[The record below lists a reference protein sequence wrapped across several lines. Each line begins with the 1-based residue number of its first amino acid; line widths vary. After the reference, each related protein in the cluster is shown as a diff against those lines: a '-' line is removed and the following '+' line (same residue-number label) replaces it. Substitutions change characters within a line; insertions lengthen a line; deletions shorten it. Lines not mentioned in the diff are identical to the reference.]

1 MNNNFEIYIIYYLL
15 LFVYFNLNCGAN
27 FTFQRCISCICYNLD
42 FSTAQE
48 NHFLIT
54 RSSSFDRSPK
64 DWFRGATQIPLASN
78 YAQGFRDSRVD
89 HDIGRRVRVRCPMS
103 AASARTQRVGYNPET
118 AVFRMH
124 AFGISVNGAARGMPN
139 GIANPIQETSG
150 TNGGSMFYRY
160 CSRRSTDVRL
170 ESAVR
175 ILRVLSA
182 VCKRI
187 YGLAFVYRRPC
198 YHFPH
203 RRFVL
208 FLTRTVRRRR
218 RKALK

>member
-1 MNNNFEIYIIYYLL
+1 M
-15 LFVYFNLNCGAN
+15 GA
-27 FTFQRCISCICYNLD
+27 
-42 FSTAQE
+42 A
-48 NHFLIT
+48 
-54 RSSSFDRSPK
+54 
-64 DWFRGATQIPLASN
+64 G
-78 YAQGFRDSRVD
+78 
-89 HDIGRRVRVRCPMS
+89 
-103 AASARTQRVGYNPET
+103 ARTRRVGYNPVET

-160 CSRRSTDVRL
+160 YSRRNTDVRL

-198 YHFPH
+198 YTIFPIGDSC
-203 RRFVL
+203 F
-208 FLTRTVRRRR
+208 FCPDGPQTR
-218 RKALK
+218 RKALR